1 MMIWNPME
9 FHYFQ
14 LPAYFFQIDP
24 TLFIAYDR
32 YFFFSGRWM
41 ELLLPWWVKQLQGYL
56 ASVVYDPSKSWSGCY
71 QAMVEQQTAPGLRV
85 CVCAGPFRKSV
96 GFVLPRMPELTEEQA
111 MNQFFSMSVSN
122 SATAKGLWVFGP
134 LFGAFAQTVWIQIVW
149 TKRFES
155 DNVAYKFQLPF
166 QIESRQACG
175 TSMKAWGL
183 NASCLAPLCYLP
195 PGLSLLRGHWEWDDS
210 AGRFWEGM
218 ARSIVCL
225 FLLKDKDLVVEV
237 WGSFK
242 WCFRD

>member
-1 MMIWNPME
+1 MDDDDDLKSNGISL
-9 FHYFQ
+9 
-14 LPAYFFQIDP
+14 LP
-24 TLFIAYDR
+24 TSSLFLPNRPNLIHSLWSL
-32 YFFFSGRWM
+32 FFFLRQVDGT
-41 ELLLPWWVKQLQGYL
+41 V
-56 ASVVYDPSKSWSGCY
+56 ASLMG
-71 QAMVEQQTAPGLRV
+71 QTAPGLPGFSGLWPIEV
-85 CVCAGPFRKSV
+85 VVGLLSSHGWTTDCTPFRKSV

>member
-1 MMIWNPME
+1 MI
-9 FHYFQ
+9 
-14 LPAYFFQIDP
+14 AI
-24 TLFIAYDR
+24 
-32 YFFFSGRWM
+32 FFSPAGGWNCCFLDGSNSSRVTWLQWFMTHRSRGRVVIK
-41 ELLLPWWVKQLQGYL
+41 PWLNNRLHQGC
-56 ASVVYDPSKSWSGCY
+56 VCVC
-71 QAMVEQQTAPGLRV
+71 V